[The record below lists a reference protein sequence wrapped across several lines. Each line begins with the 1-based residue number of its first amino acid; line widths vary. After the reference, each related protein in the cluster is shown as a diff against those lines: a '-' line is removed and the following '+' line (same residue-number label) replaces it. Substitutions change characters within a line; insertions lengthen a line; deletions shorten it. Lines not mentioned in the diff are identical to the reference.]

1 MRNNELT
8 EVTNRQK
15 FPKNNYFCYRWR
27 ILDYF
32 STSADRQK
40 HEQDLQIGGKD
51 RSLLSD
57 KILQLHKAR
66 YQGSRQDL
74 IADLAQDAMQFLDRR
89 RKETRKTTEENI
101 LFAKAIRDL
110 MQRTFKTL
118 LAFST
123 ELNTLLGLSELFIT
137 SSEPEVAGRIND
149 DGSMAYVQC
158 SLSTTL
164 FRLLVDGRNDT
175 IAFYLLPTDNIGAL
189 TDLKPYTPVVEWKA
203 NVNSQKGV
211 FWVSETGAL
220 TGEMLEVA
228 CAELLRLLIGATQEM
243 LAPNNERDE
252 RNANFD
258 LLENDPWLN
267 AGPSGNQSSNDFDM
281 KSGYNLAEPIQ
292 SKFEIKKNRDD
303 WKQVNDSPTTF
314 QKPVL
319 KAVPAAPAVSAAP
332 APAAPAA
339 KHAAPETQS
348 FSITISTNYQAA
360 PHAVSAPIYKTAPSN
375 DAAGTRTDSVPS
387 LQSLMRESGSYST
400 ALENAPIAVAPVIL
414 AADEKVEASP
424 FKEIMEPAPSM
435 VSASEPATVEAPP
448 ANIFSKEALIFNAK
462 KAAAPKA
469 TFDLKGEY
477 FADKPQKKSG
487 NTRGVANKRS
497 TRKTNSKKNKKRK

>member
-1 MRNNELT
+1 MLKNSNELT

-40 HEQDLQIGGKD
+40 HQQELLVGGKD

-89 RKETRKTTEENI
+89 RKETRKTSEENR
-101 LFAKAIRDL
+101 LFSKAIRDL

-137 SSEPEVAGRIND
+137 ASEPEVAGRVNND
-149 DGSMAYVQC
+149 ETMPYVQC
-158 SLSTTL
+158 SLSTKL
-164 FRLLVDGRNDT
+164 FRLLVDGRHDT

-189 TDLKPYTPVVEWKA
+189 TDLEPYTPVVEWKA
-203 NVNSQKGV
+203 QVNSQKGV
-211 FWVSETGAL
+211 FWISETGAL

-228 CAELLRLLIGATQEM
+228 SAELLRLLLGATQEM
-243 LAPNNERDE
+243 LSPNKSVDE

-258 LLENDPWLN
+258 LLEVDPWLN
-267 AGPSGNQSSNDFDM
+267 EGRTSDNLSSDFDA
-281 KSGYNLAEPIQ
+281 KSGFNLAEPIQ
-292 SKFEIKKNRDD
+292 SKFEIKKKRDG
-303 WKQVNDSPTTF
+303 WKTVNDSPVTQF
-314 QKPVL
+314 SQ
-319 KAVPAAPAVSAAP
+319 PAAAPVSKP
-332 APAAPAA
+332 LM
-339 KHAAPETQS
+339 PETQS
-348 FSITISTNYQAA
+348 YSITISTNYQ
-360 PHAVSAPIYKTAPSN
+360 SAPVAVPMLPPNQASAPANSTEE
-375 DAAGTRTDSVPS
+375 TRTDSVPS
-387 LQSLMRESGSYST
+387 LQSLMNQSGEYST
-400 ALENAPIAVAPVIL
+400 ALKNAPIAVEPVIL
-414 AADEKVEASP
+414 AAEQEVKAVTS
-424 FKEIMEPAPSM
+424 FKTIDDSIPPAVQNSQT
-435 VSASEPATVEAPP
+435 AQVEAPP
-448 ANIFSKEALIFNAK
+448 ANIFANETLIYNAK
-462 KAAAPKA
+462 KAAAPKP

-477 FADKPQKKSG
+477 FADKPQKNSSKG
-487 NTRGVANKRS
+487 LANKRS
-497 TRKTNSKKNKKRK
+497 TRKTNSKKNKKKK

>member
-1 MRNNELT
+1 MLRSSNELT

-40 HEQDLQIGGKD
+40 HQQELLVGGKD

-89 RKETRKTTEENI
+89 RKESRKTSEESR
-101 LFAKAIRDL
+101 LFFKAIRDL

-137 SSEPEVAGRIND
+137 ASEPEVAGRVNND
-149 DGSMAYVQC
+149 ETMPYVQC

-164 FRLLVDGRNDT
+164 FRLLVDGRRDS

-189 TDLKPYTPVVEWKA
+189 TDLGPYAPVVEWKA
-203 NVNSQKGV
+203 QVNSQKGV

-228 CAELLRLLIGATQEM
+228 CAELLRLLLGATQEM
-243 LAPNNERDE
+243 LSPNKEVDE

-258 LLENDPWLN
+258 LMEVDPWIN
-267 AGPSGNQSSNDFDM
+267 GGPSSDTMSSDFEA
-281 KSGYNLAEPIQ
+281 KSGFNLAEPIQ
-292 SKFEIKKNRDD
+292 SKFEIKKNRDS
-303 WKQVNDSPTTF
+303 WKRVNDAPVSTF
-314 QKPVL
+314 AQPASIPASKPFV
-319 KAVPAAPAVSAAP
+319 
-332 APAAPAA
+332 
-339 KHAAPETQS
+339 PETQAY
-348 FSITISTNYQAA
+348 SITISTNYQ
-360 PHAVSAPIYKTAPSN
+360 SAPAAIPTQSANTDTAKAISSES
-375 DAAGTRTDSVPS
+375 TRTDSVPS
-387 LQSLMRESGSYST
+387 LQSLINQSGEYST
-400 ALENAPIAVAPVIL
+400 ALQNAPIAVEPVIL
-414 AADEKVEASP
+414 AAQEKET
-424 FKEIMEPAPSM
+424 PAAALETE
-435 VSASEPATVEAPP
+435 SAPNAVQQKRSGQVEAPP
-448 ANIFSKEALIFNAK
+448 ANIFSSQSLIFNAQK
-462 KAAAPKA
+462 STAPKA
-469 TFDLKGEY
+469 TYDLKAEY
-477 FADKPQKKSG
+477 FAEPQKNAGK
-487 NTRGVANKRS
+487 GVANKRS
-497 TRKTNSKKNKKRK
+497 TRKLNSKKNKKKK

>member
-40 HEQDLQIGGKD
+40 HEQDLQVGGKD

-66 YQGSRQDL
+66 YQGSRQGL

-137 SSEPEVAGRIND
+137 SSEPEVAGRIKE

-175 IAFYLLPTDNIGAL
+175 MAFYLLPTDNIGAL
-189 TDLKPYTPVVEWKA
+189 TDLSPYSPVVEWKA
-203 NVNSQKGV
+203 QVNSAKGL

-243 LAPNNERDE
+243 LSPDKKAQKS
-252 RNANFD
+252 NANYD
-258 LLENDPWLN
+258 LLEVDPWIN
-267 AGPSGNQSSNDFDM
+267 GSHTSDQMSSDFDL

-292 SKFEIKKNRDD
+292 SKFEIKKKRDG
-303 WKQVNDSPTTF
+303 WKQINDTPVTSF
-314 QKPVL
+314 QKPI
-319 KAVPAAPAVSAAP
+319 PAATPVTKP
-332 APAAPAA
+332 FT
-339 KHAAPETQS
+339 PESQS
-348 FSITISTNYQAA
+348 FSITISTNYQAV
-360 PHAVSAPIYKTAPSN
+360 PHAVSTQPPVSRN
-375 DAAGTRTDSVPS
+375 SVSDGTRTDSVPS
-387 LQSLMRESGSYST
+387 LQSLLRNSDNYST
-400 ALENAPIAVAPVIL
+400 ALANAPIAVAPVIL
-414 AADEKVEASP
+414 DSDSKSEQVPFTAST
-424 FKEIMEPAPSM
+424 EQAPSM
-435 VSASEPATVEAPP
+435 VSATEAPIEPPP
-448 ANIFSKEALIFNAK
+448 ANIFSTEALIFNAR
-462 KAAAPKA
+462 KASAAPKA
-469 TFDLKGEY
+469 SFDLKGEY
-477 FADKPQKKSG
+477 FADKPQKKSN

-497 TRKTNSKKNKKRK
+497 TRKTNSKKSKKRK